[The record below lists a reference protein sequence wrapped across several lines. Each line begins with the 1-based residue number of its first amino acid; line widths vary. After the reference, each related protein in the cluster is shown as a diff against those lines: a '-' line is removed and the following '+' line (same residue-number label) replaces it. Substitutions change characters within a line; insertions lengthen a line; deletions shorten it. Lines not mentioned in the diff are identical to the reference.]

1 MRRARPIIAANLLQ
15 PGLTMTAPTASS
27 CILDRIAG
35 RSRDLGGFSVRR
47 VLPIAHRKLVGPF
60 VFFDEMGPAV
70 FTPGGGID
78 VRPHPHIGLATV
90 TYLFEGR
97 IRHRDSLGSL
107 QDITPGDVNWM
118 TAGRGIVHSERTH
131 PDDLANGY
139 AIHGIQSWVALPAA
153 DEEIEPAFVHHP
165 AASLPRVQRDG
176 ARLSVIAG
184 RAYGA
189 QSPVAVRSPTL
200 YVAAEL
206 DAGAVLPVCGEHEER
221 AVYVVSGAV
230 EIGGEAVPP
239 GELAVLV
246 PGAEVTVI
254 SRSASRLMLLG
265 GARLPEARTVWWNL
279 VSTRPE
285 RIEQAKADWL
295 RYGEA
300 GSPFPAV
307 PGEHEFIPLPSA

>member
-1 MRRARPIIAANLLQ
+1 
-15 PGLTMTAPTASS
+15 MTT

-35 RSRDLGGFSVRR
+35 RARDLGGFSVKR
-47 VLPIAHRKLVGPF
+47 VLPIAHRKLIGPF
-60 VFFDEMGPAV
+60 VFFDEMGPAR
-70 FTPGGGID
+70 FEPGNGMD

-97 IRHRDSLGSL
+97 IRHRDSLGSF

-131 PDDLANGY
+131 PDDRANGY
-139 AIHGIQSWVALPAA
+139 AIHGIQSWVALPVA
-153 DEEIEPAFVHHP
+153 DEEIAPDFVHHP
-165 AASLPRVQRDG
+165 ASTLPRIVRDG
-176 ARLSVIAG
+176 AQLSVIAG
-184 RAYGA
+184 TAYGA

-200 YVAAEL
+200 YVAADL
-206 DAGAVLPVCGEHEER
+206 DAGAVLPVCNEHEER
-221 AVYVVSGAV
+221 GVYVVEGSV
-230 EIGGEAVPP
+230 EIGGEHFAP

-246 PGAEVTVI
+246 PGSAAAITANV
-254 SRSASRLMLLG
+254 ASRVMLLG
-265 GARLPEARTVWWNL
+265 GAKLPEERTIWWNL

-300 GSPFPAV
+300 GSAFPSV
-307 PGEHEFIPLPSA
+307 PDEHEFIPLPAN